1 MDDIPATT
9 FLVAGRP
16 SAVSA
21 VTDGLKIVVPS
32 KPLLNTLLKW
42 DDVLGANNSQNPT
55 TVTVHTL
62 GKASNGKRYANIV
75 ALVATKNDGQQEVER
90 WVQIITFFADPTRAK
105 ATVLPCLNDVLLTRT
120 KPRRYM
126 VIVNPASGQS
136 KGVKLFQKVEALF
149 AHANIHVTKVLTER
163 AAHATELA
171 TAIDHTQYDAL
182 VIVGGDGVIYEVVQ
196 GLMQRPDWAD
206 VIQIPLAILPAGG
219 GNGLAKS
226 LTESSGEVYSFENCA
241 YLAIKGQ
248 PQPLD
253 LATLR
258 SKTATKFIF
267 LSLSWAFL
275 AEMDFESEKYRFA
288 GAQRFT
294 ISSLG
299 KILSGKNWSGSFSYV
314 EPTADEVVPTYWAD
328 GHDDGRAAP
337 KLTLLPPS
345 AEDPK
350 PETWK
355 TIEGNFSLF
364 WAMNAA
370 WAGTNGLVA
379 PSAEFDD
386 GYMHVVIMPG
396 KVSMAE
402 YMGVFLTLDSGRHV
416 DKPTVQVIKTRYTH
430 R

>member
-1 MDDIPATT
+1 IVKNLDHMDDIPATT

-105 ATVLPCLNDVLLTRT
+105 ATVLPC
-120 KPRRYM
+120 
-126 VIVNPASGQS
+126 
-136 KGVKLFQKVEALF
+136 VKLFQKVEALF

-182 VIVGGDGVIYEVVQ
+182 VIVGGDGVIYEGGPINPPSCVLQSNTLIVVQ

-294 ISSLG
+294 ISALG